1 MNATAASAAPAGLN
15 LPRLA
20 QALRDS
26 GVKVGSGSVLVAAQA
41 LACVDLARR
50 DDVRDALRAALIH
63 EPADFELFDS
73 LFALLFPEQRVGI
86 AGSHPNLPRSEDLPP
101 APGGRRIAAALPQ
114 PGVRQMAAPEMVE
127 RDAAGS
133 ASDTEI
139 LASKDF
145 EQMSA
150 AELEAARRLLAVTPP
165 RTAQRQT
172 RRLVADPRGRQL
184 DLRRTLRQM
193 LRGVDPLP
201 LPRRRRQ
208 QLPRDWVLLVDVSGS
223 MAAYSRM
230 ALHLAWALARR
241 GGRLEVFTFA
251 TRLTRLTRAMR
262 NADPDV
268 ALQTASRNVTDWD
281 GGTRIAEALA
291 DFNHRWARRVLT
303 RAPWVVLLTDGL
315 ERSGVEQL
323 DVEVA
328 RLARQCR
335 ELIWINPLRRSPL
348 YQPLAAGAAVL
359 DRHATRRLSA
369 HSVDSLL
376 ALTRLIESDS
386 PRQNSH
392 VQP

>member
-1 MNATAASAAPAGLN
+1 MRDPALLT

-41 LACVDLARR
+41 LAEVDLGHRA
-50 DDVRDALRAALIH
+50 DVRDALRAALIC
-63 EPADFELFDS
+63 EPADFELFDA
-73 LFALLFPEQRVGI
+73 LFDLLFPTERSPGLGTEP
-86 AGSHPNLPRSEDLPP
+86 ALPRSEDLPP
-101 APGGRRIAAALPQ
+101 APAGRRVAAALPL
-114 PGVRQMAAPEMVE
+114 PSVRQLPAPELIE
-127 RDAAGS
+127 RDASGS
-133 ASDTEI
+133 SSDAEI
-139 LASKDF
+139 LSSKDF

-150 AELEAARRLLAVTPP
+150 AELERARRLLAAAPP
-165 RTAQRQT
+165 RAAQRQT

-193 LRGVDPLP
+193 LRGLDPLP

-208 QLPRDWVLLVDVSGS
+208 QRPRDWVLLVDVSGS

-251 TRLTRLTRAMR
+251 THLTRLTRALR
-262 NADPDV
+262 TADPDV
-268 ALQTASRNVTDWD
+268 ALQTASRAVTDWD
-281 GGTRIAEALA
+281 GGTRIGEALA

-303 RAPWVVLLTDGL
+303 RDPWVVLLTDGL

-335 ELIWINPLRRSPL
+335 ELIWINPLRRTPL

-359 DRHATRRLSA
+359 DRHATRQLSA

-376 ALTRLIESDS
+376 ALTRLIESAA
-386 PRQNSH
+386 PRRKPH

>member
-1 MNATAASAAPAGLN
+1 MAASAAAAALT

-20 QALRDS
+20 TALRDS

-50 DDVRDALRAALIH
+50 DDVRDALRAALVH

-73 LFALLFPEQRVGI
+73 LFALLFPEERTGVD
-86 AGSHPNLPRSEDLPP
+86 GSQPNLPRSEDLPP
-101 APGGRRIAAALPQ
+101 APGGRRLAAALPQ
-114 PGVRQMAAPEMVE
+114 PSVRQMPAPELVE

-133 ASDTEI
+133 ASDSEV

-150 AELEAARRLLAVTPP
+150 AELERARRLLAAAPP
-165 RTAQRQT
+165 RAAQRRT
-172 RRLVADPRGRQL
+172 RRLVADARGRQI

-193 LRGVDPLP
+193 LRGLDPLP
-201 LPRRRRQ
+201 LPRRRAQRR
-208 QLPRDWVLLVDVSGS
+208 PRDWVLLVDVSGS

-241 GGRLEVFTFA
+241 SGRLEVFTFA
-251 TRLTRLTRAMR
+251 THLTRLTRAMR
-262 NADPDV
+262 SADPDI
-268 ALQTASRNVTDWD
+268 ALQLATRAVTDWD
-281 GGTRIAEALA
+281 GGTRIGEALA

-303 RAPWVVLLTDGL
+303 RDPWVVLLTDGL

-323 DVEVA
+323 DIEVA

-335 ELIWINPLRRSPL
+335 ELIWINPLRRSPT

-359 DRHATRRLSA
+359 DRHASRQYTA
-369 HSVDSLL
+369 HNVESLL
-376 ALTRLIESDS
+376 ALGRLIESAS
-386 PRQNSH
+386 PHRNRH
-392 VQP
+392 V